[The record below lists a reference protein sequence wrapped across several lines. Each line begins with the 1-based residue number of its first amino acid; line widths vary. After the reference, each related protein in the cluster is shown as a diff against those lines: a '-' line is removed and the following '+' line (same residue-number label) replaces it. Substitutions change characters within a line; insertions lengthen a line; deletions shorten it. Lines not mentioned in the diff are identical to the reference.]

1 MKVFILL
8 AIINGCF
15 SQQNTDIRHQNI
27 SSPFRFIYNWSQD
40 FNVEIQFKNIP
51 SDFISYQI
59 VFTYGNFPAKSDPKP
74 LKDFNPEC
82 RRSVL
87 KQPKVSIEAELYDG
101 NDVVQKILI
110 VDGIQGANLLQRDD
124 PNTMKYANY
133 TPSDVCSRPECCTIE
148 VDLGVGKVP
157 KPKKSSKAT
166 PVSREGQ
173 DSKRHHIVPMK
184 TKTTAI
190 APKHVQKFDETYTNI
205 TQCIEV
211 NTDEKPGISRKLV
224 LICGISSVGVACAVL
239 LLVCVC
245 IRRCR
250 NKRASEQTI
259 KYNSATSNCVLY
271 ADLDIRQ
278 TENRTPVYVE
288 ESPYAEIIGVLEP
301 DKKGRT

>member
-1 MKVFILL
+1 
-8 AIINGCF
+8 
-15 SQQNTDIRHQNI
+15 
-27 SSPFRFIYNWSQD
+27 
-40 FNVEIQFKNIP
+40 
-51 SDFISYQI
+51 
-59 VFTYGNFPAKSDPKP
+59 
-74 LKDFNPEC
+74 
-82 RRSVL
+82 
-87 KQPKVSIEAELYDG
+87 
-101 NDVVQKILI
+101 
-110 VDGIQGANLLQRDD
+110 
-124 PNTMKYANY
+124 MKYANY
-133 TPSDVCSRPECCTIE
+133 TPSDVCSRAECCIIE
-148 VDLGVGKVP
+148 VDLGKAP

-166 PVSREGQ
+166 PVLREGQ
-173 DSKRHHIVPMK
+173 DSKRHHIVPME

-190 APKHVQKFDETYTNI
+190 APKHVQKFDETYSNI